1 MKAQKPYSVTRI
13 GGCAGGVAMS
23 RLGEGS
29 GSGAQGAGGSLRV
42 QTGMQVVRSS
52 GFGQGG
58 TCRGSALG
66 VGLPDSRIS
75 LSPYARP
82 PARPPACSR
91 WLLLAAGAACLDW
104 EPWVVP
110 VPGWDCCWVPPPAL
124 DSCASFTA
132 SDGNGPSA
140 MAAARACPTPWTIRR
155 LQRPDARVGARLLRP
170 QSLQTDGPGV

>member
-82 PARPPACSR
+82 PARLLPVASAGRGCSMSR
-91 WLLLAAGAACLDW
+91 LGALGGARAGLGLLLGTAAGLGFLCL
-104 EPWVVP
+104 
-110 VPGWDCCWVPPPAL
+110 L
-124 DSCASFTA
+124 YS
-132 SDGNGPSA
+132 
-140 MAAARACPTPWTIRR
+140 
-155 LQRPDARVGARLLRP
+155 QRWKRTQRHGRS
-170 QSLQTDGPGV
+170 QSLPNSLDYTQTSETGRQGRSPSPETAVTAD